1 MSGSLLDLSSVVS
14 MTLYLFEK
22 FVLICLHELC
32 YTRVCKYHCTRN
44 RMGHAR
50 IIKEKKKKNE
60 EENGNAV
67 QATACFGLARLAS
80 SCVL

>member
-1 MSGSLLDLSSVVS
+1 
-14 MTLYLFEK
+14 
-22 FVLICLHELC
+22 
-32 YTRVCKYHCTRN
+32 
-44 RMGHAR
+44 MGHAR
-50 IIKEKKKKNE
+50 IIKEKKKKKNE